1 MRKLEPSPALH
12 LYTSYLDFLRTVEL
26 AEPAAVA
33 AGNAA
38 LELLGAVLGSVVA
51 PTRSALREG
60 LRAQVRAYVDAHLA
74 DPDLRPAAIAAA
86 NAVSVRALY
95 GLFEEE
101 DDSVCAYIRRRRL
114 ARAHDD
120 LARPDASVAVTDVAY
135 RWGFSDAAHFA
146 RAFAAQ
152 FGYPPREAR
161 RMAAAAAPLADG
173 ARRAEAARGRR

>member
-26 AEPAAVA
+26 EEPAAVA

-51 PTRSALREG
+51 PTRSTLREG
-60 LRAQVRAYVDAHLA
+60 LRAQVRAYVESHLS

-95 GLFEEE
+95 ALFEEE
-101 DDSVCAYIRRRRL
+101 EDSVCAYIRRRRL

-120 LARPDASVAVTDVAY
+120 LTRPDASIPVTDVAY

-146 RAFAAQ
+146 RAFTSQ

-161 RMAAAAAPLADG
+161 RMAEALG
-173 ARRAEAARGRR
+173 ARRSAAAR